1 MSCGWSAHHNSPL
14 SSWKARWGT
23 FPKVIELTTSGW
35 AILLAGALIV
45 GALLGRV
52 LVKRMD
58 QTLFTNVVLVLTV
71 VSSLYLLR

>member
-1 MSCGWSAHHNSPL
+1 M
-14 SSWKARWGT
+14 
-23 FPKVIELTTSGW
+23 IELTTSGW